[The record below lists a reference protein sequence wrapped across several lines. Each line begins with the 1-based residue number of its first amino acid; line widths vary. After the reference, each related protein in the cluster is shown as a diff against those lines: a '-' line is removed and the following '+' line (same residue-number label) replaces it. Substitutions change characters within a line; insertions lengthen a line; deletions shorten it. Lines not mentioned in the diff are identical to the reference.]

1 MPCKMN
7 PASTRDEAHFPETA
21 NISQAWFED
30 FGAGGIT
37 SVSFATNLPPR
48 LKGDSESGFRVPD
61 FVVGTD
67 RAYIVTCT
75 ASAFEEL
82 DPERR

>member
-1 MPCKMN
+1 MMLL
-7 PASTRDEAHFPETA
+7 PARAGTHFPETA
-21 NISQAWFED
+21 NGRALSQAWFED
-30 FGAGGIT
+30 VGAGGIT
-37 SVSFATNLPPR
+37 SVSFATTLPPR

-61 FVVGTD
+61 FIVGTD
-67 RAYIVTCT
+67 RAYIVACA